1 MAMDEIYDGVMRAVE
16 MVGKIFLFCFF
27 CCFQLTEEFSVYY
40 LQTSDIFG
48 IESFELVWIKF
59 RGNVELDYG

>member
-48 IESFELVWIKF
+48 IESFELV
-59 RGNVELDYG
+59 